1 MGYMDVAIPA
11 LAGLVCVLFPTAMT
25 TSAAPLVVSR
35 IRKIGLAL
43 LGVAALY
50 LLVKLAGH

>member
-1 MGYMDVAIPA
+1 MGYIDVTIPA
-11 LAGLVCVLFPTAMT
+11 LAGLVCVLVPTAMT
-25 TSAAPLVVSR
+25 KSSAPLVLSR